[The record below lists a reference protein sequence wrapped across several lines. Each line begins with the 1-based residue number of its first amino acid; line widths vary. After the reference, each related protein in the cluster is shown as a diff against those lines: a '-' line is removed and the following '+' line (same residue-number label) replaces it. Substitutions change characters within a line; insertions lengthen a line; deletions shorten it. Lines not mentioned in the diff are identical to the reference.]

1 MIKTT
6 TAGIARLLDLA
17 TERGHLDGDTRFALA
32 TALEAL
38 QADLASN
45 QEQGQDRRFMGY
57 TRIAADLA
65 DRI

>member
-17 TERGHLDGDTRFALA
+17 TERGHLGDDTKDELRR
-32 TALEAL
+32 ALEAL